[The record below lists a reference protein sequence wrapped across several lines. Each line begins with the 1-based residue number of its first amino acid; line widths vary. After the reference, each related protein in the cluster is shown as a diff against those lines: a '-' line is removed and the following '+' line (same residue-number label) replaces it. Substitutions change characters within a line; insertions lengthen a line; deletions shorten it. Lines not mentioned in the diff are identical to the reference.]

1 MRSRD
6 IVRKAWQITQV
17 HLKKLIWYG
26 AIPSFFS
33 VIVSSVYL
41 AYQYNAFKTSPFF
54 SNSAQTHDVLGTAK
68 TVWGVI
74 SSHTTAFW
82 IILISAIVCLIGYI
96 ILPPI
101 FRGTMINA
109 VMKIKNYEPIEGS
122 VEVGVRNFFPLFEF
136 SLLVGSFGVTTLFT
150 VGSFILRWWGENV
163 FFVALPV
170 LLFIAMVGLII
181 SFLFTYSEYYIVLK
195 NKKLIKSLMESAILV
210 ISNLRK
216 TFLMFILV
224 ILISARVILNV
235 ILVLLIPMLV
245 VVLSSYFASVFWST
259 IGFIFIGIFGLAVIV
274 VSSYLLGL
282 FHIFTTAVWVI
293 TFFVLTS
300 KGVKPVHDT
309 GMKENLPKANPVQHQ
324 PQVPHP
330 VINSPESETL

>member
-26 AIPSFFS
+26 IIPSFFS

-54 SNSAQTHDVLGTAK
+54 SDSSQTHDVIGTAK

-74 SSHTTAFW
+74 SSHPNAFIALLVTG
-82 IILISAIVCLIGYI
+82 IICLLGYT

-109 VMKIKNYEPIEGS
+109 VMKIKKYEPIEGS
-122 VEVGVRNFFPLFEF
+122 IEVGVRHFFPMFEF
-136 SLLVGSFGVTTLFT
+136 ALLVGAFGITTLFT
-150 VGSFILRWWGENV
+150 EGSFILRWWGENI
-163 FFVALPV
+163 FFVALPI
-170 LLFIAMVGLII
+170 LFFIAMVGLII
-181 SFLFTYSEYYIVLK
+181 NFLFTYAEYYIIFED
-195 NKKLIKSLMESAILV
+195 KKLIKALMESTILV

-224 ILISARVILNV
+224 LLISARVIINV
-235 ILVLLIPMLV
+235 LLILLIPMLV
-245 VVLSSYFASVFWST
+245 VVLSSYFASVFWGTVS
-259 IGFIFIGIFGLAVIV
+259 FIIIGIFGLAVVI

-282 FHIFTTAVWVI
+282 FHVFTTAVWVI
-293 TFFVLTS
+293 TFSVLTDKVTHTMHES
-300 KGVKPVHDT
+300 NIKTEVAKPPT
-309 GMKENLPKANPVQHQ
+309 
-324 PQVPHP
+324 
-330 VINSPESETL
+330 PESPPEIVHSDNPKLF